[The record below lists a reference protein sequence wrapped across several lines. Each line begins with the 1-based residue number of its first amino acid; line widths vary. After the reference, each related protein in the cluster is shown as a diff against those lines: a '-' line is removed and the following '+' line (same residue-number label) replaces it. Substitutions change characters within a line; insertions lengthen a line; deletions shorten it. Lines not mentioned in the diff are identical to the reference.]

1 MPAKTLERQDSLS
14 VLTNPSDEKDY
25 WNKDN
30 VDIMMVNN
38 KKDRSDNNNV
48 NTNNKRDGN
57 DNDRRRATSQS
68 TILIEER
75 LDKAVTDDVQKNRSP
90 DLIPLTVDFV
100 QMKKQLRA
108 LIMVINTYQTRTRDL
123 HESRFEIA
131 QQLALLSERTPI
143 REEIGCELD
152 GEATEQLQQFS
163 QRLVVSSP
171 SPSLSTDSYSSSFQS
186 ASSSA
191 SSSASVTSSSA
202 SVVASSETTAAKEVD
217 SSIPNT
223 VSQVAEDYRERSGAD
238 ILSFLGLYGFGAAQ
252 AVVNDQEYQK
262 DVVNF
267 VTEWEQIITER
278 VESGLKRVRKLASN
292 RLHYERKIETL
303 RNKAN
308 ELEIKGRTNPT
319 VAVERLSRNEGK
331 LKQAFTV
338 HEKEAGQLCAL
349 MESVTH
355 EGYKDLYTLVKNYI
369 EWEINRVG
377 RENSITVQMSAT
389 LDYMSEK
396 CAKVVTENK

>member
-14 VLTNPSDEKDY
+14 VLTNPSDETDY
-25 WNKDN
+25 WNKNN

-38 KKDRSDNNNV
+38 KKDRSDNTSTNN

-68 TILIEER
+68 TVLIEER

-108 LIMVINTYQTRTRDL
+108 LIVVINTYQKRTRDL

-163 QRLVVSSP
+163 QRPVLSSP

-186 ASSSA
+186 ASSLV
-191 SSSASVTSSSA
+191 SASVTSSSSA
-202 SVVASSETTAAKEVD
+202 SFVASSETTAAREVN

-223 VSQVAEDYRERSGAD
+223 VSQVAKDYRERSGAD

-262 DVVNF
+262 DVVDF

-278 VESGLKRVRKLASN
+278 VESGLKRVRKLASD

-308 ELEIKGRTNPT
+308 ELEIKGRTSPT
-319 VAVERLSRNEGK
+319 AVVERLSRNEGK

-338 HEKEAGQLCAL
+338 HEKEASQLCAL
-349 MESVTH
+349 MESITH
-355 EGYKDLYTLVKNYI
+355 EGYKDLYTLVNNYI
-369 EWEINRVG
+369 RWEINRVG
-377 RENSITVQMSAT
+377 RENNITDQMSAT
-389 LDYMSEK
+389 LDSMSKK
-396 CAKVVTENK
+396 CAKVVTEK

>member
-1 MPAKTLERQDSLS
+1 
-14 VLTNPSDEKDY
+14 
-25 WNKDN
+25 
-30 VDIMMVNN
+30 
-38 KKDRSDNNNV
+38 
-48 NTNNKRDGN
+48 
-57 DNDRRRATSQS
+57 
-68 TILIEER
+68 IEER

-152 GEATEQLQQFS
+152 GEATEQLQQLS
-163 QRLVVSSP
+163 QRLV
-171 SPSLSTDSYSSSFQS
+171 
-186 ASSSA
+186 
-191 SSSASVTSSSA
+191 
-202 SVVASSETTAAKEVD
+202 
-217 SSIPNT
+217 
-223 VSQVAEDYRERSGAD
+223 
-238 ILSFLGLYGFGAAQ
+238 

-369 EWEINRVG
+369 EWEINRVE
-377 RENSITVQMSAT
+377 RENNITLQMSAT
-389 LDYMSEK
+389 LESMSE
-396 CAKVVTENK
+396 